1 MCIVFYLTLS
11 GADSKPSIRYF
22 VCKSHKF
29 QHLNCSNKPKKGFK
43 KRKLEGSIRYDL
55 TDKVTKGGFVIFGVI
70 GKYTDKDLRLFPK
83 GNAGSLLKKKSLL
96 KIYTASCFII
106 KQHLIYLLK
115 WTEITCE
122 EYENKNPSEAVP
134 VLCFQSNLPRQSA
147 LEVCF
152 FTHKAGMT
160 QKFIN

>member
-1 MCIVFYLTLS
+1 M
-11 GADSKPSIRYF
+11 PSIRYF

-29 QHLNCSNKPKKGFK
+29 QQKKGFK
-43 KRKLEGSIRYDL
+43 QRKLEKESLRYDPA
-55 TDKVTKGGFVIFGVI
+55 DKVTKGGFVIFGVI
-70 GKYTDKDLRLFPK
+70 GKYTDEDLRLFPK
-83 GNAGSLLKKKSLL
+83 GNAGSLLKKNLL

-134 VLCFQSNLPRQSA
+134 VLCFQSNLPLQSA